1 MAEMMLKASRMLS
14 ALLFVSS
21 LLPWVHGEP
30 QVPCYFIF
38 GDSLFDN
45 GNNNL
50 LLNLGK
56 VNYLPYG
63 IDFPRGPTGRFSNGR
78 NIGDAIAE
86 LLGFQGY
93 IPSLNQAIVANNVL
107 KGVNYA
113 SGGAGIRNETG
124 RQEGDLVPMDEQL
137 KNHRTIVSRI
147 TRMMGSKDSALKY
160 LNKCIYTVDMGN
172 NDYINNYFVPQ
183 FYSTSRQYNVE
194 QFAAALIQQYS
205 EQLKSLYDAGARKVA
220 VMGLARG
227 GCLPLSLATFGTNG
241 SPCVEM
247 INNAEQIFNNKLLSL
262 INNLNANLS
271 DARFTFI
278 NLFQIDG
285 ESAQGFNI
293 TDVGCCKVTSSGLC
307 IPLSSPC
314 SNRTDQQYAYWDSV
328 HPTEARAL
336 IIGRR
341 AYVAEEP
348 TDAVPF
354 DIRRLAQL

>member
-50 LLNLGK
+50 LLNLAK

-63 IDFPRGPTGRFSNGR
+63 IDFSRGPTGRFSNGR

-107 KGVNYA
+107 QGVNYA

-124 RQEGDLVPMDEQL
+124 RQVVSSDNANCSEQHDLRSLEITKDRNQQQKSFELEAHSKIRENSRVLCVQLWGRDDRMKMRDKREQ
-137 KNHRTIVSRI
+137 
-147 TRMMGSKDSALKY
+147 
-160 LNKCIYTVDMGN
+160 
-172 NDYINNYFVPQ
+172 
-183 FYSTSRQYNVE
+183 QYNVE

-205 EQLKSLYDAGARKVA
+205 EQLKIA
-220 VMGLARG
+220 VMGLGRG

-247 INNAEQIFNNKLLSL
+247 INNAEQIFNNKLISL

-307 IPLSSPC
+307 IPFSSPC
-314 SNRTDQQYAYWDSV
+314 SSRTDQQYAYWDSV

-341 AYVAEEP
+341 AYVAQEP